1 VTASVTADAGLP
13 RPVTSDA
20 GLSRPVTADVAT
32 GPAPLAREVERAVA
46 VLRDL
51 PRDASILLVCHVNPD
66 GDALGSMLGFGLGLR
81 QLGFTRVVATFPEP
95 FAVAPAFSFL
105 PGQDLLVHPSAAPA
119 RPDLGMSF
127 DAASETRLGELVPAL
142 RAAATWIVLDH
153 HASNPGFGGVRII
166 DPAAAAT
173 SLVAA
178 RLLDALDVIFD
189 REIAIDLYTALAT
202 DTGSFRYDLT
212 TEEVHLLA
220 ARLVAAGARPAEVA
234 LRVFDTRP
242 FVAIQLLA
250 TVLARAE
257 LDLAAAGG
265 AGLVTSYAT
274 PDDLERH
281 GLPAHVLESFMDVL
295 RTAEEA
301 DVACLVKPAG
311 EQRWSVSLR
320 SRGLTDVSTVAVAL
334 GGGGHR
340 LAAGFTGY
348 GSVADVLASVRAA
361 LA

>member
-1 VTASVTADAGLP
+1 MTAPVAADAGFPLP
-13 RPVTSDA
+13 VADDVAGPA
-20 GLSRPVTADVAT
+20 GLN
-32 GPAPLAREVERAVA
+32 REVERAVA
-46 VLRDL
+46 VIRGL

-95 FAVAPAFSFL
+95 FAVTPAFGFL
-105 PGQDLLVHPSAAPA
+105 PGQDLLVPPSAAPDV
-119 RPDLGMSF
+119 PDLGISF

-142 RAAATWIVLDH
+142 RASSTWIVMDH
-153 HASNPGFGGVRII
+153 HASNPGFGEVRLI
-166 DPAAAAT
+166 DPVAAAT

-178 RLLDALDVIFD
+178 RLLDALDVKLD
-189 REIAIDLYTALAT
+189 RDIATNLYVALAT

-242 FVAIQLLA
+242 FVAVQLLA

-257 LDLAAAGG
+257 LDLAAADG

-274 PDDLERH
+274 PADLDRY

-295 RTAEEA
+295 RTTEEA

-311 EQRWSVSLR
+311 EERWSVSLR
-320 SRGLTDVSTVAVAL
+320 SRGLTDVSAVAVAL

-348 GSVADVLASVRAA
+348 GSVETVLASVRAA